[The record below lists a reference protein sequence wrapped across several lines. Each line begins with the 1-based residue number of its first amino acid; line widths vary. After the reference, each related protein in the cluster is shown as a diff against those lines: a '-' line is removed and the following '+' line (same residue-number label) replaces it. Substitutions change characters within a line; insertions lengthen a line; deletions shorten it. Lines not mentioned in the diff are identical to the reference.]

1 MADTYN
7 VKIESGNA
15 VIQKVGGGFPR
26 LICSGA
32 VSGVMS
38 GDEVI
43 VTMKDGKVKVYT
55 LNGAYKRTLPAK

>member
-1 MADTYN
+1 MPEVYT
-7 VKIESGNA
+7 VKIENGSA

-32 VSGVMS
+32 VSGVMA
-38 GDEVI
+38 GDEVV